1 MILVV
6 ALGDG
11 QPQSSLQ
18 GPFVLGG
25 FVVSMERNRCGVIVQ
40 LIAADGEFVHGMS
53 CDVQGQ
59 RRDVGV
65 EELVKATANAIIV
78 ER

>member
-1 MILVV
+1 
-6 ALGDG
+6 
-11 QPQSSLQ
+11 
-18 GPFVLGG
+18 
-25 FVVSMERNRCGVIVQ
+25 MERNRCGVIVQ

-78 ER
+78 EC